1 MTIHLLPPS
10 QLLAYRVFRPSKIT
24 FVFSFFADLMLAPVE
39 CMAVFTN
46 IIFDRTNA
54 FEIPCN
60 HSAVGVMGA
69 VVLELPF
76 RLILDLD
83 SRF

>member
-1 MTIHLLPPS
+1 
-10 QLLAYRVFRPSKIT
+10 
-24 FVFSFFADLMLAPVE
+24 MLAAVE

-54 FEIPCN
+54 FEIPGD

-76 RLILDLD
+76 RLI
-83 SRF
+83 

>member
-1 MTIHLLPPS
+1 
-10 QLLAYRVFRPSKIT
+10 
-24 FVFSFFADLMLAPVE
+24 MLAAVE

-54 FEIPCN
+54 FEIPCD

-76 RLILDLD
+76 RLI
-83 SRF
+83 